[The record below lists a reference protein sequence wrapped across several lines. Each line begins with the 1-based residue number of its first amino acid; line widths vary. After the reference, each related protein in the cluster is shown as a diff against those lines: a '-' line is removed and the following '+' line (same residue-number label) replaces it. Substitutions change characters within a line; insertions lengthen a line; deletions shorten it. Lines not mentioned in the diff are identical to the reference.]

1 MRDVVLGL
9 EGVEDADELQGQ
21 AGARLFGDTL
31 WDSPVQCLGN
41 GACDGGLCVGVTA
54 QGNCAAHRAL
64 EGHGGQRADER
75 LGYRPLA
82 RLVERAGWLDVLVGT
97 VQVVPKPALERV
109 PDDNLTGPLAGKENG
124 SRRSLSTLDTLRVV
138 VGHLGL

>member
-1 MRDVVLGL
+1 MRDVVLLL
-9 EGVEDADELQGQ
+9 EGVEDADELRGQ
-21 AGARLFGDTL
+21 AGTYLFGDTL
-31 WDSPVQCLGN
+31 WDSTIECLGHRA
-41 GACDGGLCVGVTA
+41 GDGGLCVGVTA

-97 VQVVPKPALERV
+97 VQVVPKPVLQGV
-109 PDDNLTGPLAGKENG
+109 PDVCLTGPLAGKENG
-124 SRRSLSTLDTLRVV
+124 SR
-138 VGHLGL
+138 H